1 MNRYVLLIV
10 PTLILFGTGQSAQP
24 PILARQEFGF
34 SLNPTAQGEL
44 YALFIYTV
52 HEDLVMGSVPM
63 RPEPY
68 ILQVS
73 GLQESRANLEG
84 LDLFYEFGIA
94 HCGPWADDQGLHDG
108 LDCSTIRDLWKLRYK
123 RDVVGDNDPGWA
135 AEEFTPS
142 VRQQIILQAYRNP
155 AYEHWHGPY
164 YGKDAFRLLRDMQDP
179 KWVALYRDGG

>member
-1 MNRYVLLIV
+1 MDRSVLLIIPLSIV
-10 PTLILFGTGQSAQP
+10 LVTGHSAP
-24 PILARQEFGF
+24 APALARQEFGF
-34 SLNPTAQGEL
+34 SLNPTAQGDL

-52 HEDLVMGSVPM
+52 HENVVVGSVPM

-73 GLQESRANLEG
+73 GMQESRANLES

-94 HCGPWADDQGLHDG
+94 RCGAWEDDKGLHDG
-108 LDCSTIRDLWKLRYK
+108 LDCPTIRDLWKLRYK
-123 RDVVGDNDPGWA
+123 RDVVEAKELGWA

-179 KWVALYRDGG
+179 EWVKLYRDGG